1 MGAFDRQ
8 AGFTRPAIS
17 GHDCEEQHGECAN
30 ARRHIDLH
38 IHLHVNGAFHWLSKE
53 MPVPVQAFNLCVLV
67 GRPGWRLRVSV
78 LECFP
83 TPIGTL
89 ASRYPPTRAA
99 TGQLPDA
106 LVEAGPGWSSLH
118 RFTLSGLRVRNRVS
132 QAQQEQITRS
142 SLVPRTREELLGPK
156 FDWHFRGASA
166 ARAAANVPVAGV
178 SACMSGRQTKHA

>member
-1 MGAFDRQ
+1 MAYVPASNGQ
-8 AGFTRPAIS
+8 AGVTRPAIS

-38 IHLHVNGAFHWLSKE
+38 IHLHSYFRHCYYSGESLW
-53 MPVPVQAFNLCVLV
+53 PQAISLV
-67 GRPGWRLRVSV
+67 ELVDRPSWRLRVGV

-132 QAQQEQITRS
+132 QARQEEIIRATQCS
-142 SLVPRTREELLGPK
+142 AQVVKFFGPS
-156 FDWHFRGASA
+156 FD
-166 ARAAANVPVAGV
+166 
-178 SACMSGRQTKHA
+178 